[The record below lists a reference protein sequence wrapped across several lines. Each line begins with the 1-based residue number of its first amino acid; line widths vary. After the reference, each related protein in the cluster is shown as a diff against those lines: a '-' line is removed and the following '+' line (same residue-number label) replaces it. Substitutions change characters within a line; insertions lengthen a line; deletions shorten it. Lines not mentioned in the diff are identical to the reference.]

1 MRGFQIWLR
10 ITQEES
16 LVGMRCWLG
25 GNIRLGSK
33 ILIAQLQAVGSIR
46 KYTLLLQKDLSGSVN
61 CKIVAWAFTPTE
73 QFHAPAVPSI
83 HSKNSLTLLI
93 FVRAH
98 LGIRRIFVTGG
109 LTSNRDW
116 KFCIY
121 IVSLGK

>member
-61 CKIVAWAFTPTE
+61 CKIVA
-73 QFHAPAVPSI
+73 
-83 HSKNSLTLLI
+83 
-93 FVRAH
+93 
-98 LGIRRIFVTGG
+98 
-109 LTSNRDW
+109 
-116 KFCIY
+116 
-121 IVSLGK
+121 